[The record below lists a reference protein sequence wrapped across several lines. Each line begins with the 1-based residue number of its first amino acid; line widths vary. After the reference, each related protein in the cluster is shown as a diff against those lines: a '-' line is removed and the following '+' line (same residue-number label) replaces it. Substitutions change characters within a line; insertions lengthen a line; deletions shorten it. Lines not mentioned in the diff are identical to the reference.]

1 MKRKWIVV
9 IFVLCLAAAGAGV
22 LIWQGNSTKKDFE
35 GVQEQLKQ
43 DGNAIS
49 KERKNS
55 NSRKTED
62 RELSSGDGEKETEN
76 ASEQPDEQTGIRKSL
91 LQTEGKTL
99 QDRILTPEGYQ
110 RIKCKKG
117 SFGEFL
123 RSYPL
128 KKHGSPVLLYN
139 GEEKGNQSAHAAV
152 FKLPIEKEDLQQCA
166 DSIMM
171 AARKETSP
179 HMPLFLNFL

>member
-22 LIWQGNSTKKDFE
+22 LIWQGNSTKKGFE

-43 DGNAIS
+43 DGNAIRR
-49 KERKNS
+49 ERKNS
-55 NSRKTED
+55 NSRKIED
-62 RELSSGDGEKETEN
+62 GELSSGDGEKETEN

-110 RIKCKKG
+110 RINCKKG
-117 SFGEFL
+117 SFWG
-123 RSYPL
+123 
-128 KKHGSPVLLYN
+128 
-139 GEEKGNQSAHAAV
+139 V
-152 FKLPIEKEDLQQCA
+152 FKKLSTKKAWKPSAVI
-166 DSIMM
+166 
-171 AARKETSP
+171 
-179 HMPLFLNFL
+179 